1 MNKKKV
7 GVVCGGYSSE
17 YDISIESGITV
28 MENLDRNK
36 WEVFLVILNKES
48 WTAKDDFG
56 NEYTVSRGNFELNN
70 LKSTIKLDLI
80 FNLVHGSLGENGQL
94 ASLLELLE
102 IPFSSCDSYNS
113 GLTFNKRDCLTVLK
127 SLNVPV
133 AKNYIMDKGDDIN
146 TKEIISKVGLPCF
159 VKANR
164 SGSSYGVY
172 KVYKEKELIQSINKA
187 FNEDCQLIIES
198 ALEGREFS
206 VGVAKFENKIHVL
219 PITEIISDNDFFDF
233 SAKYEGQSKEIT
245 PAQIPENWEKEL
257 YYLSKK
263 IFKKLGLKGFVRSE
277 FIIVKNIAHLLE
289 INAVPGMTKKS
300 IIPQQV
306 EKMNYKLSDFL
317 TKILEQIDNN

>member
-17 YDISIESGITV
+17 YDISIESGINV

-146 TKEIISKVGLPCF
+146 TKEIISKP
-159 VKANR
+159 
-164 SGSSYGVY
+164 
-172 KVYKEKELIQSINKA
+172 
-187 FNEDCQLIIES
+187 
-198 ALEGREFS
+198 
-206 VGVAKFENKIHVL
+206 
-219 PITEIISDNDFFDF
+219 
-233 SAKYEGQSKEIT
+233 
-245 PAQIPENWEKEL
+245 
-257 YYLSKK
+257 
-263 IFKKLGLKGFVRSE
+263 
-277 FIIVKNIAHLLE
+277 
-289 INAVPGMTKKS
+289 
-300 IIPQQV
+300 
-306 EKMNYKLSDFL
+306 
-317 TKILEQIDNN
+317 

>member
-17 YDISIESGITV
+17 YDISIESGINV

-187 FNEDCQLIIES
+187 FNEDFQLIIES

-206 VGVAKFENKIHVL
+206 VGVAKFENEIHVL

-257 YYLSKK
+257 YYFSKK
-263 IFKKLGLKGFVRSE
+263 IFIKLGLKGFVRSE
-277 FIIVKNIAHLLE
+277 FIIVNNIPHLLE
-289 INAVPGMTKKS
+289 INTVPGMTKKS